1 MGKLF
6 NFIPFAIIIT
16 GLPVRSGLWRNLGA
30 FLAAPSAANMTIVF
44 SENPGARPIA
54 ALLSKRGR
62 I

>member
-6 NFIPFAIIIT
+6 NLIPFAIIIT
-16 GLPVRSGLWRNLGA
+16 GLPFRAELWRDLGA
-30 FLAAPSAANMTIVF
+30 FLAAPGATNMTIVF
-44 SENPGARPIA
+44 SDFPDARPIA